1 MSTPTEKPK
10 NENDYILVGDKN
22 SRVLAAE
29 TDYVAIKKLA
39 SLIRK
44 GGGEVTIF
52 KAIKG

>member
-1 MSTPTEKPK
+1 MSTPADKPK

-22 SRVLAAE
+22 SQVLATE

-39 SLIRK
+39 TIIRK